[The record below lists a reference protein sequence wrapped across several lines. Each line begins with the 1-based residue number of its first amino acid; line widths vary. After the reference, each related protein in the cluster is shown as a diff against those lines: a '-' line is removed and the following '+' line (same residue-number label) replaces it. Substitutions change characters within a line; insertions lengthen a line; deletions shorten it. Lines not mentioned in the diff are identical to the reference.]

1 MTTKW
6 REPWRSDRHGGA
18 SAMLPYKLTTTGIR
32 PMSKHTLLWFT
43 AAISL
48 TCGSAQAHHSFA
60 SEFDADQPVMLAG
73 VITKVEFINPHSWIH
88 IAVTREDGAV
98 ENWEIEGGTP
108 NTLFRRGI
116 NDNTLPIGAEVFV
129 EGYRA
134 RDGSQRASGRDIT
147 FPDGRKLFLSGSA
160 PSDE

>member
-1 MTTKW
+1 MKPQW
-6 REPWRSDRHGGA
+6 LLLPVAIQLLCS
-18 SAMLPYKLTTTGIR
+18 SAT
-32 PMSKHTLLWFT
+32 
-43 AAISL
+43 
-48 TCGSAQAHHSFA
+48 AHHSFA
-60 SEFDADQPVMLAG
+60 SEFDADRPVMLTG
-73 VITKVEFINPHSWIH
+73 VITMVEFINPHSWIH
-88 IAVTREDGAV
+88 IAVTREDGTV

-116 NDNTLPIGAEVFV
+116 NDSTLPLGAEVLV

-160 PSDE
+160 PPGE